1 MADLAQLPR
10 TTRGASLRGTRRPS
24 PHHRYM
30 AFLSYS
36 HDDAEMA
43 DWLHEELEEFHV
55 PPRLVGKLTEHG
67 PVPKRLAPIFRD
79 RQELAAASNLTEEIE
94 DAIAGSRF
102 LIVLCS
108 PNAARSH
115 WIDKEIACFKRLHG
129 EDRILAAIVDGEPC
143 PADDTGAPAEECFPP
158 SLRVHFDGRGRPTTT
173 KTEPIAADLREEGDG
188 RRMGLLKLAAGMLG
202 VGLDELAQREA
213 ARRNRRLYLITAA
226 SVAGMLFTS
235 GLAYTAIDARDE
247 ARDQRREAEGLIGFM
262 LGDLR
267 DKLEP
272 IGRLDVL
279 DSVGARALAYY
290 ESQDKSELSDE
301 SLAQRSRAL
310 TLMGEM
316 ATARGELDE
325 ALRQYR
331 EAMASTAEL
340 ARRDPDNPQRLYD
353 HAQNVFWV
361 GNDAYQRGH
370 LDKAAAAFREYR
382 SLADRMI
389 ALAPTSN
396 DYRLERIY
404 AESSLGAVLMDQ
416 RKFREAAETYQR
428 LIEPNEALLAK
439 DPANKDYQQKLTNTL
454 AWLAD
459 AREFTGQFEEAIA
472 HRQRQLSLLA
482 ERWDPEKP
490 DTGIKRDEMTARRA
504 MARLLAYRGQMPRA
518 IAQARQASAVIG
530 WLTNAE
536 PDNTEWIQA
545 GAYANFDRSGIELA
559 AGNLPQA
566 RAAADAACSA
576 SAELLAKDR
585 SVALWRTGLQ
595 RRCADIRAR
604 IAIKS
609 GDPSEGVNLARRALA
624 LAREETNS
632 INRSMLMARSNLL
645 LGNALLAAGQGEAA
659 RGAYRGALSAWPGG
673 VEEQPQELADHALL
687 LKRLGRRQEAAGFAQ
702 RLAAMGYRHPEY
714 RREFKQGGRA

>member
-1 MADLAQLPR
+1 
-10 TTRGASLRGTRRPS
+10 
-24 PHHRYM
+24 M

-36 HDDAEMA
+36 HDDADMA

-108 PNAARSH
+108 PNAARSR

-143 PADDTGAPAEECFPP
+143 PEDETGASAQECFPP
-158 SLRVHFDGRGRPTTT
+158 SLRVHFDGRGRPTTA
-173 KTEPIAADLREEGDG
+173 KAEPIAADLREEGDG

-202 VGLDELAQREA
+202 VGLDDLAQREA

-340 ARRDPDNPQRLYD
+340 ARRDPGNPQRLYD

-361 GNDAYQRGH
+361 GNDAYQRGR
-370 LDKAAAAFREYR
+370 LDKAAAAFRDYR

-389 ALAPTSN
+389 ALAPTNN

-404 AESSLGAVLMDQ
+404 AESSLGAVLIDQ
-416 RKFREAAETYQR
+416 RKYREAAETYQR
-428 LIEPNEALLAK
+428 LIEPSEALLAK

-472 HRQRQLSLLA
+472 HRQRQLALLA
-482 ERWDPEKP
+482 GQWDPKKP
-490 DTGIKRDEMTARRA
+490 DTWIKRDEMTARRA
-504 MARLLAYRGQMPRA
+504 MARLLAYRGQMPPA
-518 IAQARQASAVIG
+518 IEQARKASAVIG
-530 WLTNAE
+530 WLTSAE
-536 PDNTEWIQA
+536 PENTEWIQA
-545 GAYANFDRSGIELA
+545 GAYANFDRSGLELA
-559 AGNLPQA
+559 SGNLEQA
-566 RAAADAACSA
+566 QMAADGACGAAAA
-576 SAELLAKDR
+576 LVAKDR
-585 SVALWRTGLQ
+585 SVAKWRTDLQ
-595 RRCADIRAR
+595 RRCFEIRAR
-604 IAIKS
+604 IAIKA
-609 GDPSEGVNLARRALA
+609 GDPSEGMNLARQALA

-632 INRSMLMARSNLL
+632 INRGMLMAHSNLL
-645 LGNALLAAGQGEAA
+645 LGNALLASGNGEAA
-659 RGAYRGALSAWPGG
+659 RDAYQKALDAWPQG
-673 VEEQPQELADHALL
+673 VEEQPRELADHAML
-687 LKRLGRRQEAAGFAQ
+687 LKRLGRRREADVLAQ
-702 RLAAMGYRHPEY
+702 RLAAMGYRRPDY
-714 RREFKQGGRA
+714 RREFQQGVRS